1 MTQPI
6 KKWRISNMEICV
18 WENKKKFK
26 DGEVSFKTATLSRSY
41 KKQDEDMWR
50 SEVINN
56 IRRND
61 IPKIQILLN
70 KVQDYLYFESVE
82 NKEEEEEE

>member
-1 MTQPI
+1 
-6 KKWRISNMEICV
+6 MEICV